1 MKKKLIALTLAVA
14 LTATACGN
22 SSSAP
27 AEQPAETTAA
37 AEEEAP
43 AAADEAPAADEAA
56 ADDEAAAADDGAT
69 VEITIPSDFYEDV
82 EITQEALDKEAAEI
96 EGLTYVLNDDKSV
109 TCTMT
114 KEAQAEKLKATETTL
129 KEQMKQFADDSENYP
144 TISKVEA
151 NADYT
156 EFKIT
161 TTAANADELD
171 VAEAMAFVSVTISAG
186 MYQIFEGIP
195 YEDCEVNVIFVN
207 EETGEEFEAPL

>member
-43 AAADEAPAADEAA
+43 AADEAPAAEEKAPAADEAA
-56 ADDEAAAADDGAT
+56 ADDGAT
-69 VEITIPSDFYEDV
+69 VEVTIPSDFYEDV

-114 KEAQAEKLKATETTL
+114 KEAQAAKLEATETTL
-129 KEQMKQFADDSENYP
+129 KNQMKQFADDSENYP

-195 YEDCEVNVIFVN
+195 YEECEVNVIFVN

>member
-43 AAADEAPAADEAA
+43 AADEAPAAEEKAPAADEAA
-56 ADDEAAAADDGAT
+56 ADDGAT
-69 VEITIPSDFYEDV
+69 VEVTIPSDFYEDV
-82 EITQEALDKEAAEI
+82 EITQEALDKEAAEV

-114 KEAQAEKLKATETTL
+114 KEAQAAKLEATETTL
-129 KEQMKQFADDSENYP
+129 KNQMKQFADDSENYP

-151 NADYT
+151 NADYS

-195 YEDCEVNVIFVN
+195 YEECEVNVIFVN

>member
-43 AAADEAPAADEAA
+43 AADEAPAAEEKAPAADEAA
-56 ADDEAAAADDGAT
+56 ADDGAT
-69 VEITIPSDFYEDV
+69 VEVTIPSDFYEDV
-82 EITQEALDKEAAEI
+82 EITQEALDKEAAEV

-114 KEAQAEKLKATETTL
+114 KEAQAAKLEATETTL
-129 KEQMKQFADDSENYP
+129 KNQMKQFADDSENYP

-195 YEDCEVNVIFVN
+195 YEECEVNVIFVN